1 MLAWILLTSMARAQ
15 DCGPVPATL
24 LDLDSVFRS
33 FFAGGDA
40 ADLYCPDDLQEEVD
54 LEAADGIAAQMDAE
68 GRQASAQRLLEAA
81 SDLGAGD
88 VQASANAAALI
99 DALMGAGIAAGD
111 DVSGMVDGLLAL
123 AESASDPL
131 LERQIA
137 MNFWRHDV
145 QDPRV
150 ASLVE
155 KYLPTS
161 PDYDR
166 IFGDGRTEMHAMF
179 RTGHDGFKHGE
190 IRRAFER
197 QGALVEELEEG
208 KHWKITYK
216 VKPDDPALPEIT
228 WTIDVVNQGYNS
240 EALMEDMDS
249 TDTTVTMF
257 ADHSQLGTSMDR
269 GITDG
274 PQADAST
281 DFFWVDACKSKVFAS
296 RLSRAYPAGHF
307 IYTKD
312 SEYFRDMPMS
322 YERGLVALTNHYN
335 YDEMRR
341 LVAAGSAWQSK
352 NYLFPDD
359 SQKLVYQDQDGD
371 GVVDSEDRIY
381 NVPGADEPSGEL
393 ATRAVTIANTY
404 MGYSGIYQYYSSRAS
419 VVVEDTYRPDGI
431 FDGEPGGPV
440 TRIETRTDAFGEEKH
455 FVAVSDEALT
465 MHQTLRTARIAE
477 EMGAHQGNERGWDA
491 EYRDTARFL
500 LGAAVF
506 DVWNGGSWEDY
517 RDATM
522 PGSELWQ
529 YDVTKFLDDHNFVV
543 PNSVRD
549 FRLANPNE

>member
-1 MLAWILLTSMARAQ
+1 MITWLFLTSMAHAQ
-15 DCGPVPATL
+15 DCGPIPDTL
-24 LDLDSVFRS
+24 VDLDGVVRS
-33 FFAGGDA
+33 FFEGGAA
-40 ADLYCPDDLQEEVD
+40 ADLYCPDDLREEVN
-54 LEAADGIAAQMDAE
+54 LEAADEIAAQMDAD

-81 SDLGAGD
+81 SGLAADD
-88 VQASANAAALI
+88 VQANANAAALI

-137 MNFWRHDV
+137 MNLWRHGV
-145 QDPRV
+145 QDPR
-150 ASLVE
+150 AAKLVE

-166 IFGDGRTEMHAMF
+166 MFGDGRTEMHAMF
-179 RTGHDGFKHGE
+179 RTGRDGFKHGE

-197 QGALVEELEEG
+197 QGATVEEIDENTL
-208 KHWKITYK
+208 WRITYK
-216 VKPDDPALPEIT
+216 VKPDDPGLPEIT

-240 EALMEDMDS
+240 EDLMEDMDN

-269 GITDG
+269 GIDDG

-341 LVAAGSAWQSK
+341 LVGAGSAWQPK
-352 NYLFPDD
+352 NYIFPDD
-359 SQKLVYQDQDGD
+359 PQKLVYQDQDGD

-381 NVPGADEPSGEL
+381 NVPDSEEPSGEL

-419 VVVEDTYRPDGI
+419 VMVEDTYRPDGI

-455 FVAVSDEALT
+455 FVAVSDEALS
-465 MHQTLRTARIAE
+465 MHQTLRTARIAA
-477 EMGAHQGNERGWDA
+477 EMGAHQGNQRAWDA
-491 EYRDTARFL
+491 GRVEVASFL
-500 LGAAVF
+500 LGTAVF
-506 DVWNGGSWEDY
+506 HLWIGGSWEDY

-529 YDVTKFLDDHNFVV
+529 NDVTKFLDNHDFVV
-543 PNSVRD
+543 ENSVRD
-549 FRLANPNE
+549 FMLAYPIE